1 MKKLIIFSFFL
12 QLTHNS
18 GTWASNLPE
27 PEVNHLIKALGIEA
41 SINSKIINEASTSQ
55 VLIHV
60 PPPILEI
67 VPDFKKRLVHAVNH
81 EVKLHFFE
89 TQQALQQSHEFQN
102 VNGIIGFCSTKLV
115 MAAGNSLQWFHNYR
129 SGMDTCTKIS
139 QQKKQRILF
148 TNSKRLASPT
158 IAEHAIAML
167 LSIAR
172 GIPIYL
178 RQQTKKKWENT
189 SASKVTFGEI
199 AGKTMLVVGL
209 GGIGSE
215 VARRANALGMN
226 VVGTRRS
233 SRNGPDFVSYIG
245 LSNELYD
252 LASRAD
258 VIVNALPLTPETE
271 GLFDQD
277 FFNKARKGAI
287 FISVG
292 RGRST
297 ITQDLVAAIKSGQIY
312 GAGLDVTEPEP
323 LPINNPLWHMDNVI
337 ITPHV
342 AGLSR
347 ESIQRMATLA
357 IENLRRYSTGKAL
370 LNIVNMQV
378 GY

>member
-1 MKKLIIFSFFL
+1 M
-12 QLTHNS
+12 HNS
-18 GTWASNLPE
+18 CTWASNPPE
-27 PEVNHLIKALGIEA
+27 PEANHLIEALEIEA
-41 SINSKIINEASTSQ
+41 AINFKVINEVSARH
-55 VLIHV
+55 VLIHL

-67 VPDFKKRLVHAVNH
+67 VPDFKKRLLHATSN
-81 EVKLHFFE
+81 EVKLHFFD
-89 TQQALQQSHEFQN
+89 TQQALHKSREFEN
-102 VNGIIGFCSTKLV
+102 GNGIIGFCSTKLV
-115 MAAGNSLQWFHNYR
+115 MSAGNNLQWFHNYR
-129 SGMDTCTKIS
+129 SGMDTCAKIS
-139 QQKKQRILF
+139 DEKKQRILF
-148 TNSKRLASPT
+148 TNSKGLASST
-158 IAEHAIAML
+158 IAEHAMAML

-178 RQQTKKKWENT
+178 RQQTNKKWEKA

-226 VVGTRRS
+226 VVGIRRS

-252 LASRAD
+252 LASKAD

-277 FFNKARKGAI
+277 FFNKASKGAI

-292 RGRST
+292 RGQST
-297 ITQDLVAAIKSGQIY
+297 ITQDLVAAIKSGQLY
-312 GAGLDVTEPEP
+312 GAGLDVTDPEP

-337 ITPHV
+337 ITPHI

-347 ESIQRMATLA
+347 ESIQRMATLT

-370 LNIVNMQV
+370 LNIVNMQA